1 MGLVY
6 VYKGLTLLLSG
17 FKAYVERPQIPVV
30 EAMR

>member
-17 FKAYVERPQIPVV
+17 FNAYVERPQIPVV